1 MLEPSAGCLHSRMIE
16 IAVIGGWLAGESV
29 PILGE
34 NYVDATAR
42 DDFPQGIEPES
53 IQRGPGGPILE
64 LLHYLNIVGVTVAA

>member
-1 MLEPSAGCLHSRMIE
+1 MIE

-42 DDFPQGIEPES
+42 DDFPQGIES
-53 IQRGPGGPILE
+53 WSVQRGPGGPILE
-64 LLHYLNIVGVTVAA
+64 LPHHLKVVSVTVAA